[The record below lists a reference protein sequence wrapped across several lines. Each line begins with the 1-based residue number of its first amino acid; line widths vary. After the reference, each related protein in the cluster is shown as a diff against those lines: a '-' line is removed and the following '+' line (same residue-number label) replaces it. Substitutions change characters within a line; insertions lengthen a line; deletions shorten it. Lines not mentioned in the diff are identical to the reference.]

1 MRKKLLKYTYI
12 MLGTV
17 TLALGLLGIV
27 TPGLPTTPFLL
38 LTAFL
43 YARSSDRL
51 HKKVLNNKITGAY
64 INKVNNGFSV
74 KLTLFSILFMWVMI
88 SFTTFV
94 VFKGN
99 FNMQMIMIVSGVI
112 GTIAQ
117 ILVLRKKKKKVLQE
131 VSSEKNNDEYKQ

>member
-12 MLGTV
+12 ILGTI

-51 HKKVLNNKITGAY
+51 HKKVLTNKITGAY
-64 INKVNNGFSV
+64 INKVNNGFSM
-74 KLTLFSILFMWVMI
+74 KLTLFSILFMWIMI

-117 ILVLRKKKKKVLQE
+117 ILVLRKKKKKVVQE
-131 VSSEKNNDEYKQ
+131 VSSEKNNDEYE

>member
-12 MLGTV
+12 ILGTI

-74 KLTLFSILFMWVMI
+74 KLTLFSILFMWIMI

-99 FNMQMIMIVSGVI
+99 FNMQMVMIVSGVI

-117 ILVLRKKKKKVLQE
+117 ILVLRKKKKKVIQE
-131 VSSEKNNDEYKQ
+131 VSSEKNNDECK